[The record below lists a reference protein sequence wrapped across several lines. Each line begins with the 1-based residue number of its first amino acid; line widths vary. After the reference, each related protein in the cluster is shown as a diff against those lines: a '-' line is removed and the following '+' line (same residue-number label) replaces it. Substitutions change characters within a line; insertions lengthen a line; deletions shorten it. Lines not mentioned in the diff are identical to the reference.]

1 MLVKVVDLMPNPYR
15 NLERYPIDRQKVDD
29 LKSSINETSFWDNL
43 IARPSPIEPGKYEIA
58 YGHHRILAL
67 HELSVEEVNIPIKD
81 FNDVTMLK
89 IMANENMTAW
99 AATPSVVNETV
110 LAVKNYLNE
119 ELTKCEKFEDVK
131 NLHLIDL
138 LDVRDDRQYRSLRKR
153 GVGQTIILKFLGGS
167 WKQWMIQEALAAI
180 KQEEE
185 GVLDREAA
193 EQFET
198 VAQAQEFRKEVVE
211 KGVPVEKQKV
221 IAQQVVKSKPKATE
235 VSTRVEQ
242 AAAAITPQILS
253 DLQEEPVEEE
263 QTGFQSISE
272 VVEALEDVQPPDI
285 STVET
290 FAESAPERLDPSTE
304 KVEVKVD
311 SVDLVKY
318 VKDTTKMVSR
328 TNYNLTRVEPYLSYL
343 EASFWRGEFYF
354 EVNNLLQILTRIMET
369 YEPQEANHEQ
379 PQGDTVTVE

>member
-43 IARPSPIEPGKYEIA
+43 IARPSPTEPGKYEIA

-67 HELSVEEVNIPIKD
+67 HELSIEEVDIPIKD

-99 AATPSVVNETV
+99 ATTPSVVNETV
-110 LAVKNYLNE
+110 LAVRTYLNG
-119 ELTKCEKFEDVK
+119 ELKKYEKLKDAKDEG
-131 NLHLIDL
+131 LIDL
-138 LDVRDDRQYRSLRKR
+138 LDLNESERDYQMVRAK
-153 GVGQTIILKFLGGS
+153 GVGQALIHRFLGGS

-235 VSTRVEQ
+235 VSARVEQ
-242 AAAAITPQILS
+242 AVSVITPQMQE
-253 DLQEEPVEEE
+253 DLQEEPTEIR
-263 QTGFQSISE
+263 GFESVQE
-272 VVEALEDVQPPDI
+272 VAEALAEQETVTPPPILPSTTLVDDEDEKIKPRQPPDLMDAIKETSKSI
-285 STVET
+285 SVVT
-290 FAESAPERLDPSTE
+290 ANIR
-304 KVEVKVD
+304 KIK
-311 SVDLVKY
+311 
-318 VKDTTKMVSR
+318 
-328 TNYNLTRVEPYLSYL
+328 PYLQHLDS
-343 EASFWRGEFYF
+343 SFWRGEFYF
-354 EVNNLLQILTRIMET
+354 EISILHKELGEILEQ
-369 YEPQEANHEQ
+369 YQPQEEEESGEIVQ
-379 PQGDTVTVE
+379 IETQTVN